1 MDLKTFV
8 AESLSQILEGVRAA
22 QGRPGGENVA
32 ADGYFSPEGN
42 LMSGGTSGFFSKVD
56 FDVLVLAETKDGKPS
71 VRVGDTEVREGSSEL
86 AHNSSR
92 VKFAVHVR
100 LPKGSDA
107 IEPATK
113 GTFSSEYDPLSYDD
127 S

>member
-1 MDLKTFV
+1 VDLKTFV
-8 AESLSQILEGVRAA
+8 AESLSQILEGVREA
-22 QGRPGGENVA
+22 QKRPGGENVA

-42 LMSGGTSGFFSKVD
+42 LMSGGTSGMFSKVD

-71 VRVGDTEVREGSSEL
+71 VRVGDTEVRDVSSEL

-100 LPKGSDA
+100 LPKGSNA
-107 IEPATK
+107 LEPTAR
-113 GTFSSEYDPLSYDD
+113 GSYSSDYDPYNRED
-127 S
+127 

>member
-22 QGRPGGENVA
+22 QARPGGENVA
-32 ADGYFSPEGN
+32 ADGYISPEGN
-42 LMSGGTSGFFSKVD
+42 LMAGGTSGFFSKVD

-71 VRVGDTEVREGSSEL
+71 VRVGDTEIKQVSSEL
-86 AHNSSR
+86 AQNSSR

-107 IEPATK
+107 LEPATR
-113 GTFSSEYDPLSYDD
+113 GSYSSNYEPFSHED
-127 S
+127 

>member
-22 QGRPGGENVA
+22 QARPGGENVA
-32 ADGYFSPEGN
+32 ADGYISPEGN

-71 VRVGDTEVREGSSEL
+71 VRVGDAEIKQVSSES
-86 AHNSSR
+86 AKNSSR
-92 VKFAVHVR
+92 VKFC
-100 LPKGSDA
+100 GSRPFA
-107 IEPATK
+107 Q
-113 GTFSSEYDPLSYDD
+113 G
-127 S
+127 